1 MKDEMEIE
9 FLGQKRKL
17 SLPKLYSEFIEKC
30 KKTFYLSEERSR
42 NLSFAY
48 VKDGKEENFDEDEY
62 DEDPRKADYWKLFT
76 NEDEEEQG
84 DAEIISL
91 AKDELANKKRELLN
105 EAKKFKENL
114 FTQYNQIVAEKIKE
128 KNKQH
133 QENIQKIKEN
143 YKKQLKEFENEMNEQ
158 IKDVKKKLSEK
169 IMSKY
174 ENSIKT
180 IDNGVKE
187 QLLPRIKEL
196 NNECKKELNTINL
209 NEIDKEMK
217 NLRQS
222 LSNCQNVVTN
232 KLQENIS
239 FKIQDLQKSVN
250 LNEARE
256 GISIELA
263 VTKMNNSK
271 ITGNFVLEIV
281 NEEDRFQSYKVDID
295 LSDLRFN
302 EKGNKT
308 INFNP
313 HIQNSGTYN
322 YKLKIKK
329 GYDDISNEA
338 ELELEITDVGS
349 NQDLFN

>member
-9 FLGQKRKL
+9 FLGQRRKL
-17 SLPKLYSEFIEKC
+17 SLPKLYSDFIEKC
-30 KKTFYLSEERSR
+30 KKIFYLSEERSR

-62 DEDPRKADYWKLFT
+62 DEDPRQADYWKLFT

-158 IKDVKKKLSEK
+158 IKEVKEKLKKK

-174 ENSIKT
+174 ENSITT

-196 NNECKKELNTINL
+196 NNECKKELNAINL
-209 NEIDKEMK
+209 NEIDNEMNK
-217 NLRQS
+217 LGQS
-222 LSNCQNVVTN
+222 LSKCQDVVTN
-232 KLQENIS
+232 KLQETIS
-239 FKIQDLQKSVN
+239 FNIQDVTKQVN
-250 LNEARE
+250 LNVAKE
-256 GISIELA
+256 GISIELT
-263 VTKMNNSK
+263 VKKLNSK
-271 ITGNFVLEIV
+271 KTGNCVLEIV
-281 NEEDRFQSYKVDID
+281 NEESQSYQVDID
-295 LSDLRFN
+295 LSELRFN
-302 EKGNKT
+302 EERNKT

-313 HIQNSGTYN
+313 HIQNRGTYN
-322 YKLKIKK
+322 YKLKIKQ
-329 GYDDISNEA
+329 GYGDISNEA
-338 ELELEITDVGS
+338 ELTLEITDVGS
-349 NQDLFN
+349 NEDLFD